1 MRCLC
6 IDVVHPSPIQTLHS
20 EAQSAEE
27 LGSAKTDTTISI
39 LGTKQLLS
47 IFFTEYCVC
56 FFGGFF
62 CVCFFSCEQCTP
74 GGHKTSL
81 YQHTMKPVG
90 KGESKKE
97 DTRYQGGKT

>member
-27 LGSAKTDTTISI
+27 LGSAKTDTTISN

-47 IFFTEYCVC
+47 IFFTKDCVC
-56 FFGGFF
+56 YFGGVFLCAVFF
-62 CVCFFSCEQCTP
+62 
-74 GGHKTSL
+74 L
-81 YQHTMKPVG
+81 
-90 KGESKKE
+90 
-97 DTRYQGGKT
+97 